1 MRPGDLITRIIAVAA
16 GILMI
21 NGCAV
26 TPIVDPAS
34 IVQVNETLEI
44 PDRKARV
51 YIQNGAATAKREVDP
66 WDVYCSVLMQN
77 LHARGEPKLTV
88 SPGQFKII
96 RVRKYEDRF
105 ASPGTYVA
113 SRDMLY
119 FPPVINSRVEMLLNS
134 AEQPGV
140 RALICNKQV
149 EEHIRQF
156 PTLAEIRMTLGNL
169 IEINTP

>member
-1 MRPGDLITRIIAVAA
+1 MRPDDLITRIIAVAA

-21 NGCAV
+21 SGCAV

-34 IVQVNETLEI
+34 IVQVNQTLEI

-51 YIQNGAATAKREVDP
+51 YIQNGAVTAKREVDP
-66 WDVYCSVLMQN
+66 WEVYCSVLMQN

-88 SPGQFKII
+88 SPGQFEII
-96 RVRKYEDRF
+96 RERKYEDPF
-105 ASPGTYVA
+105 AYPGTFVA
-113 SRDMLY
+113 SRDMLFY
-119 FPPVINSRVEMLLNS
+119 PPVINSRIEMRLNS
-134 AEQPGV
+134 TEQPGV

-156 PTLAEIRMTLGNL
+156 PTLTEIRKTLGNL
-169 IEINTP
+169 IEIKTP